1 MGIPNCYVNII
12 VFLYSN
18 QYISVKFNNIFSSK
32 WKILNGVRQ
41 GGILSPFL
49 FNIYIDDLI
58 KHVSSSPVGCNL
70 GIFKS
75 NIIGYADDLV
85 VIILSLYALQI
96 LLYMCY
102 NQSNKLLLNL
112 NTDKRVCIK
121 LLKGF
126 SQSIIQPD
134 IRLGSSILKFVSI
147 VTYLGYE
154 LNFNLCN
161 KEKRKKYVL

>member
-1 MGIPNCYVNII
+1 
-12 VFLYSN
+12 
-18 QYISVKFNNIFSSK
+18 
-32 WKILNGVRQ
+32 
-41 GGILSPFL
+41 
-49 FNIYIDDLI
+49 
-58 KHVSSSPVGCNL
+58 
-70 GIFKS
+70 
-75 NIIGYADDLV
+75 
-85 VIILSLYALQI
+85 
-96 LLYMCY
+96 MCY
-102 NQSNKLLLNL
+102 NQSNKLLLNF

-134 IRLGSSILKFVSI
+134 IRLGSSILKFVSS